1 MKQQSKKLNKKTYKQ
16 LHKQVSD
23 YLDKQTT
30 WTDKEITQFMNQAWD
45 QMEKQFKKRFAKSS
59 KKTARKRQLS
69 SAVSQG
75 LTQSLLAQREILES
89 HRLIYKPTT
98 ETSKETN
105 EKKRFPIYLILL
117 TIYLLLMVFIW
128 QVASTLGCR
137 ANIVGILK

>member
-30 WTDKEITQFMNQAWD
+30 WTYKEITQFMNQAWD

-75 LTQSLLAQREILES
+75 LTASLLAQRGILAS
-89 HRLIYKPTT
+89 RKLIYKPTT
-98 ETSKETN
+98 ARSKETH
-105 EKKRFPIYLILL
+105 EKKRFPTYILLIL
-117 TIYLLLMVFIW
+117 IYVSLILYILHNPGLL
-128 QVASTLGCR
+128 GDP
-137 ANIVGILK
+137 VGR